1 MQRSEIVKPLLL
13 YPLFLLAAAQ
23 TNGQTRRITYQW
35 LNLPCAENLNCA
47 TGCSA
52 CNEPSEE
59 DLVVFGTNAALIG
72 VDACPHPVESG
83 DNALALSGWS
93 TSPDDAHRIII
104 SGIAQVP
111 VRIDSIIIV
120 HRREVDGP
128 ARLSIGVKDLG
139 DGEGM
144 ETDVATSETF
154 DTSVLTG
161 CGEVEKPSGS
171 AFGTF
176 QVQLKAYLGNGGN
189 WVLDE
194 VRIVVTML
202 EEEISTGMDH
212 IDQQPRTSGVT
223 TTVDLLGRSRPT
235 RIGSDILHLRG
246 STVIIR

>member
-1 MQRSEIVKPLLL
+1 MRACHLSIQKHILF
-13 YPLFLLAAAQ
+13 YMLFLLAA
-23 TNGQTRRITYQW
+23 TEGKGQTRSITYQW
-35 LNLPCAENLNCA
+35 LNLPCAENINCA

-93 TSPDDAHRIII
+93 TSPEDAHRIII

-120 HRREVDGP
+120 HRRDVDGP
-128 ARLSIGVKDLG
+128 ARLSISVKDLG

-154 DTSVLTG
+154 DTSVLTE

-176 QVQLKAYLGNGGN
+176 QVQLKAYLGNGGD

-194 VRIVVTML
+194 VRIVVTVI
-202 EEEISTGMDH
+202 EGISTG
-212 IDQQPRTSGVT
+212 ITAVSSTPSTNAERRI
-223 TTVDLLGRSRPT
+223 DLLGRATNASAA
-235 RIGSDILHLRG
+235 DLRFRTG
-246 STVIIR
+246 NTIIVQ